1 MRLYVVFSDNTDRLS
16 EYLSAKYEIAGTDR
30 TLDAAVAAALR
41 LDPRPDVFLI
51 LGTALASTLVDGKV
65 NWGLALLRNLT
76 ELRRACPKSRLVVVL
91 PEAAS
96 DSLAREIVR
105 LGIYDVHR
113 VDRVRVEE
121 LPEYIENPRT
131 FADVGMNGK
140 QGEVDAAGR
149 PGEIEIEAGD
159 ARRGILDRTL
169 ERFRRSRP
177 AVDKLGM
184 PSDAALLHDSR
195 LSPCSNL
202 EEALSAARVKPPD
215 ALLVSENVNLSDVQ
229 NLKRNIDF
237 ISLAVVMVGPKVD
250 PSVFRYGIDDWID
263 GVTRANLERVA
274 SRSRQMRELW
284 NQANRD
290 ALTGCY
296 RRDFFDPWVESQRAG
311 YSLAICD
318 LDDFKAVNDRHGHLL
333 GDAVL
338 SEFGRFLLAAV
349 RQADIVA
356 RFGGEEFVLAFPGL
370 PPETAVKIV
379 RGMQDR
385 WNRQTVEGVA
395 VTFSCGVAD
404 SLDNA
409 DKALYS
415 AKRTGKNRVV
425 CKTVS
430 ERPTLCVCFGRQTDD
445 IAMALQ
451 GAVSIVAR
459 SATFDELVVEERPD
473 KFLFCGYH
481 SPEWAKGVQ
490 ALVDLY
496 PESEMV
502 VVFASK
508 PSEEV
513 RDVLAGC
520 ATIHVSTKFD
530 QDALIY
536 WLGLDDSIIRSRSE
550 EKGSTDDRLPEIEPT
565 AGEDHTPQK
574 QDATEGATFVGT
586 RLPMFSRAEEP
597 EEPEEPN
604 ESKTAEIPSPDK
616 QRRSGRS
623 SWFAL
628 PKLGKARMPHS
639 VTSTGLKS
647 SVSLVAVWNPTG
659 QHITRASLG
668 LALGAS
674 GSGRDTILAN
684 LNFASPELDYWFGV
698 SHEGECTPADV
709 GLVTMGDELTV
720 DMVLPMVKRS
730 KPMGIRYL
738 PVGYKLGHIG
748 VPELPQHILEA
759 ALDEL
764 VPEADLVVVSP
775 CAQHDSSA
783 TVVALSCADMVVIP
797 FATSQEL
804 DLAKRQVSELSRAG
818 VLDAGKVVELY
829 WETGGAKSP
838 KQCFDRRVRVAERM
852 IGEGFSDDE
861 VHAWQAVIRG
871 LFAG

>member
-96 DSLAREIVR
+96 DSLIREIVR

-195 LSPCSNL
+195 LSPYSNL
-202 EEALSAARVKPPD
+202 EEALSAARARPPD

-284 NQANRD
+284 NRANRD

-385 WNRQTVEGVA
+385 WNKQTVDGVA
-395 VTFSCGVAD
+395 VTFSCGVAGSEQGD
-404 SLDNA
+404 ARDLA
-409 DKALYS
+409 DKALYA
-415 AKRTGKNRVV
+415 AKAAGKNQV
-425 CKTVS
+425 
-430 ERPTLCVCFGRQTDD
+430 
-445 IAMALQ
+445 
-451 GAVSIVAR
+451 
-459 SATFDELVVEERPD
+459 
-473 KFLFCGYH
+473 
-481 SPEWAKGVQ
+481 
-490 ALVDLY
+490 
-496 PESEMV
+496 
-502 VVFASK
+502 
-508 PSEEV
+508 
-513 RDVLAGC
+513 
-520 ATIHVSTKFD
+520 
-530 QDALIY
+530 LIY
-536 WLGLDDSIIRSRSE
+536 R
-550 EKGSTDDRLPEIEPT
+550 EP
-565 AGEDHTPQK
+565 
-574 QDATEGATFVGT
+574 
-586 RLPMFSRAEEP
+586 
-597 EEPEEPN
+597 
-604 ESKTAEIPSPDK
+604 
-616 QRRSGRS
+616 
-623 SWFAL
+623 
-628 PKLGKARMPHS
+628 
-639 VTSTGLKS
+639 
-647 SVSLVAVWNPTG
+647 
-659 QHITRASLG
+659 
-668 LALGAS
+668 
-674 GSGRDTILAN
+674 
-684 LNFASPELDYWFGV
+684 
-698 SHEGECTPADV
+698 
-709 GLVTMGDELTV
+709 
-720 DMVLPMVKRS
+720 
-730 KPMGIRYL
+730 
-738 PVGYKLGHIG
+738 
-748 VPELPQHILEA
+748 VPEVPHPPIVMP
-759 ALDEL
+759 
-764 VPEADLVVVSP
+764 VPEAPQPAAPIPEALRLPLATLPSETPAAPASAGRPFAPAYQPINNRVLVVHSP
-775 CAQHDSSA
+775 WLEGAGVT
-783 TVVALSCADMVVIP
+783 TVAVYVARMLKKKKLRVALIDADTRNPGIASALNLPLDQMWRHDWRTLDISAGIRVDGIAVWALDPWRKDNLNVPALRELMAHCEKEADAVVVDAGNDPEQDIP
-797 FATSQEL
+797 GQSILVASPDPMLPDVARAWNHFKPRTDSILVFNRAGDTHGLYNIEALGLPLGCVLPLGISAEW
-804 DLAKRQVSELSRAG
+804 KNELSGFLFRSGCVCG
-818 VLDAGKVVELY
+818 VNA
-829 WETGGAKSP
+829 
-838 KQCFDRRVRVAERM
+838 VRSVGR
-852 IGEGFSDDE
+852 
-861 VHAWQAVIRG
+861 
-871 LFAG
+871 